1 MLKLPAFKHF
11 KTKDGSTVT
20 IFQDDAQF
28 WRFYLIPGF
37 PTVRLDQNEN
47 PVFMLIKY
55 NLSDESREE
64 NPDLPRG
71 GGFMVFD
78 SELKIKSKDLVEINK
93 DLQEWCD
100 AEWNRLK
107 NGTNSRV
114 NKLKKDAVK
123 NDLIGQHWQQKGMTG
138 APRASALTIP
148 SLQDAQAMQQ
158 NEESLPGDKPTVVI
172 GEPLW
177 KSGKVTMN
185 APSSAA
191 LVSGKIGERPASL
204 IGDNVAAFSLD
215 LTTDGA
221 TFMEK
226 TLVGP
231 GGSGATDLTP
241 IQVVYEL
248 TMLAKLPPA
257 SMYIKFNTASL
268 FHSVQ
273 ELFHEHNNCSDDY
286 FTSETMMSSAIES
299 GMITIKIDSGGITD
313 PEITKMFMQQATST
327 VQQLLAEKFAKKER
341 EPMKEWAD
349 SDLAESSREVYRLKQ
364 VSEVDMT
371 NFEQTM
377 NIESTIEYKIA
388 PQGTLQTFFHE
399 KSSDMSKFVRT
410 VDTNDPFFK
419 TLGLKARA
427 FAKWAEDSVA
437 FVELEV
443 KYGRGNEIKT
453 KSFTFT
459 PQQNEPMEWSPSLIE
474 GKREYEYRSRIGFV
488 GREAGDWTK
497 WEKSTARNLNVA
509 VETPGKLDVE
519 VSGVGLNYTDVLDAV
534 LVHLRYEDTAHDV
547 PMASQSILL
556 TTDRGSGKWT
566 RQLFAPWDKPLEY
579 RIEYLLKSGTMIEVP
594 WKKTDG
600 PTNNVLVKRPDV
612 DVLDLTLIPAGN
624 WADVIQ
630 AVLSL
635 RYQDGTYNRDTQ
647 FNFKTVDEFKKWAVL
662 LQNPRK
668 REFEYRILATFKNG
682 DTQETTWLKREGDQ
696 ALPVTVIGPP
706 RLITKVSG
714 AVLDYASTPLVK
726 VDLDYK
732 DPQGSSDVES
742 FSLQAATDIKTWSIP
757 IREGGPKGYRYK
769 ITYFPKDG
777 NSVERQWEATDAEL
791 IVVPRYSIPKVGAEF
806 SPVMQKF
813 EVTPAVEVNL
823 AYDNPQNNMHE
834 RMTLIFQSKD
844 KQSWFLSVPD
854 SAPRKYDMTITWFY
868 NDGSQKNSTPVTLDK
883 PAVILPP
890 PPPPAAPRP
899 EA

>member
-1 MLKLPAFKHF
+1 MLKLPAHEHY
-11 KTKDGSTVT
+11 KTEDGTTTVS

-37 PTVRLDQNEN
+37 PTVRLDQNNN

-71 GGFMVFD
+71 GGYMVFD
-78 SELKIKSKDLVEINK
+78 SELTVKAEHVKEIKKHLQQFVEK
-93 DLQEWCD
+93 EWD
-100 AEWNRLK
+100 RI
-107 NGTNSRV
+107 
-114 NKLKKDAVK
+114 K
-123 NDLIGQHWQQKGMTG
+123 NDPNARVRSLTLQAAKNDQAPKIGGHWGQQGHEGT
-138 APRASALTIP
+138 PRASALPLQIPTIAAAEATQGGTP
-148 SLQDAQAMQQ
+148 PQV
-158 NEESLPGDKPTVVI
+158 EI

-204 IGDNVAAFSLD
+204 LGNNVAAFSLD

-226 TLVGP
+226 TLVGTD
-231 GGSGATDLTP
+231 GRGATDLTP

-257 SMYIKFNTASL
+257 SMYIKVDMASVY
-268 FHSVQ
+268 HSLQ
-273 ELFHEHNNCSDDY
+273 ELYHEHTNCTDDY
-286 FTSETMMSSAIES
+286 FTSETMMSSAREA
-299 GMITIKIDSGGITD
+299 GLVTIKINPGGNPD
-313 PEITKMFMQQATST
+313 PEMLKMLMQQATDQ
-327 VQQLLAEKFAKKER
+327 VQQILTDKLAKKER
-341 EPMKEWAD
+341 APMKEWAD
-349 SDLAESSREVYRLKQ
+349 ADLNASSSEVYRLKQ
-364 VSEVDMT
+364 VSEIDMT
-371 NFEQTM
+371 TFETTM
-377 NIESTIEYKIA
+377 DIETTIEHKIA
-388 PQGTLQTFFHE
+388 PQGTLQTFFHNRG
-399 KSSDMSKFVRT
+399 DMTPFVRK
-410 VDTNDPFFK
+410 VDLNDPFFK
-419 TLGLKARA
+419 VLGLKARA
-427 FAKWAEDSVA
+427 FAKWAEDGVA

-443 KYGRGNEIKT
+443 KYGKGNEIKT
-453 KSFTFT
+453 QSFTFT
-459 PQQNEPMEWSPSLIE
+459 PQQNEPIEWSPSLID

-497 WEKSTARNLNVA
+497 WEKNTARNLNVA

-556 TTDRGSGKWT
+556 TTERGSGKWT
-566 RQLFAPWDKPLEY
+566 RQLFAPWEKPLEY
-579 RIEYLLKSGTMIEVP
+579 RIEYLLKSGTTIEVP

-612 DVLDLTLIPAGN
+612 DVLDLTLIPSGN
-624 WADVIQ
+624 WADAIQ

-635 RYQDGTYNRDTQ
+635 RYQDGTYNKDAQ
-647 FNFKTVDEFKKWAVL
+647 FNFKTADEFKKWAVL

-668 REFEYRILATFKNG
+668 REFEYKILATFKNG
-682 DTQETTWLKREGDQ
+682 DTQETTWLKRDGDQ

-714 AVLDYASTPLVK
+714 AVLDYASTPLAK
-726 VDLDYK
+726 VDLEYK

-742 FSLQAATDIKTWSIP
+742 FSLQAASDVKTWSIP

-777 NSVERQWEATDAEL
+777 NPIERQWEATDAEL

-813 EVTPAVEVNL
+813 DVTPAVEVNL
-823 AYDNPQNNMHE
+823 AYDNPQSNMHE

-844 KQSWFLSVPD
+844 KQSWFLPVPD

-868 NDGSQKNSTPVTLDK
+868 NDGSHKNSTPVTLDK
-883 PAVILPP
+883 PAVVLPP
-890 PPPPAAPRP
+890 PPPPAAQRP

>member
-1 MLKLPAFKHF
+1 MLKLPAHEQY
-11 KTKDGSTVT
+11 KTQDGTTTVT

-37 PTVRLDQNEN
+37 PTVRLDQNNN

-71 GGFMVFD
+71 GGYMVFD
-78 SELKIKSKDLVEINK
+78 SELTIKKEHVEEVKEHLKQFVEKEWERIKKEPNDRVRSLTLQAKDN
-93 DLQEWCD
+93 D
-100 AEWNRLK
+100 
-107 NGTNSRV
+107 
-114 NKLKKDAVK
+114 VK
-123 NDLIGQHWQQKGMTG
+123 IGQHWAQHGHEGT
-138 APRASALTIP
+138 PRASALPLKIP
-148 SLQDAQAMQQ
+148 TVGAAVTPQEGNAPD
-158 NEESLPGDKPTVVI
+158 VVI

-185 APSSAA
+185 APSSAG

-204 IGDNVAAFSLD
+204 LGNNVAAFSLD

-221 TFMEK
+221 SFMEQ
-226 TLVGP
+226 TLVGKD
-231 GGSGATDLTP
+231 GRGATDLTP

-257 SMYIKFNTASL
+257 SMYVKFETASVY
-268 FHSVQ
+268 HSVQ
-273 ELFHEHNNCSDDY
+273 ELFHEHTNCTDDY
-286 FTSETMMSSAIES
+286 FTSETMMSSAIEA
-299 GMITIKIDSGGITD
+299 GLITIKVNSGGIDD
-313 PEITKMFMQQATST
+313 PDITKMLMQQATNT
-327 VQQLLAEKFAKKER
+327 VQQLLTERLAKKER

-349 SDLAESSREVYRLKQ
+349 ADLNESSSEVYRLKQ

-377 NIESTIEYKIA
+377 EIESTIEHKIA
-388 PQGTLQTFFHE
+388 PQGTLQTFFHNRT
-399 KSSDMSKFVRT
+399 DMGPFVRK
-410 VDTNDPFFK
+410 VDLNDPFFK
-419 TLGLKARA
+419 VLGLKARA
-427 FAKWAEDSVA
+427 FAKWAEDGVA

-443 KYGRGNEIKT
+443 KYGKGNEIKT
-453 KSFTFT
+453 QSFTFT
-459 PQQNEPMEWSPSLIE
+459 PQQNEPMEWSPSLID

-579 RIEYLLKSGTMIEVP
+579 RIEYLLKSGTTLEVP

-624 WADVIQ
+624 WTDVIQ
-630 AVLSL
+630 SVLSL
-635 RYQDGTYNRDTQ
+635 RYQDGTYNKDTQ

-668 REFEYRILATFKNG
+668 REFEYKILATFKNG
-682 DTQETTWLKREGDQ
+682 DTQETAWLKREGDQ
-696 ALPVTVIGPP
+696 ALPVTVVGPP
-706 RLITKVSG
+706 RLTTKISG

-726 VDLDYK
+726 VDLEYK

-742 FSLQAATDIKTWSIP
+742 FSLQTATDVKTWSIP
-757 IREGGPKGYRYK
+757 IREGGSKGYRYK

-777 NSVERQWEATDAEL
+777 NPVERPWESTEAEL
-791 IVVPRYSIPKVGAEF
+791 IVIPRYSIPKVGAEF

-813 EVTPAVEVNL
+813 DMTPAVEVNL

-844 KQSWFLSVPD
+844 KQSWFFPVPD
-854 SAPRKYDMTITWFY
+854 SAPRKYDMTVTWFY

-890 PPPPAAPRP
+890 PPSPAAPRP